1 MTKPHEEQWE
11 LNPIQRAAVVL
22 KGERKTVLWAGNP
35 LKATQPEDVERARL
49 AVQAPRLYRALEALM
64 NLKGLSGYISSSEEW
79 TEAMAALKAARGEE

>member
-49 AVQAPRLYRALEALM
+49 AVKAPHMANLLARIRDEHGAYMPSTAEDIEAVLREAGVLE
-64 NLKGLSGYISSSEEW
+64 
-79 TEAMAALKAARGEE
+79 

>member
-35 LKATQPEDVERARL
+35 LKATTPEDVERARL
-49 AVQAPRLYRALEALM
+49 AVKAPEMVRLLMLAYSDVPMNSNRRRDIEAL
-64 NLKGLSGYISSSEEW
+64 LKETGVWE
-79 TEAMAALKAARGEE
+79 